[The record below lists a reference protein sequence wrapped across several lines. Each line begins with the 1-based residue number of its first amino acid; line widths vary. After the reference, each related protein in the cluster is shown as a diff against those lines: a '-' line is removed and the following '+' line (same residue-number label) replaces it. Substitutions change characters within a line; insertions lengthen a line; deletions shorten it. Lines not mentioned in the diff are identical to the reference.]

1 MLTFFKKRGMEM
13 GIKKSKE
20 KAFRQKVRKISIWW
34 KLLVPTNIVI
44 LLLCATLGVFSY
56 NTLEEEMIQMGQTQ
70 SMTVA
75 ALAEN
80 ELDPYAIAQIT
91 VPGME
96 DTELYKS
103 QQEHL
108 IGILEKGNVLYIY
121 TLYTDGTTVF
131 YGVDADTSESA
142 CSIGEEFE
150 VSLEELSGVF
160 NGETYVEPEIDIWDG
175 EAVLTTYVP
184 IMTDDGKVVGVLACD
199 YDASTIVYEL
209 NDSQMKTIML
219 TLEGVA
225 LSIVV
230 VFLII
235 RSIMKGLNGVN
246 AKLYDLVNNEGD
258 LTQKLE
264 IKSGDELELIA
275 NNVNAMLEYIRSIMI
290 HIADG
295 STQLNSSSKLVVSN
309 LAAAQDSITDV
320 SATMEEMSAGMEE
333 TSAALLEINN
343 AILDISDEIETI
355 NGRAE
360 EGKESSDDIMARAAS
375 VHQNA
380 IEEQEE
386 AKRMA
391 DEMSASV
398 NEKIEKSK
406 AVETISALTDNIIS
420 ITSQTN
426 LLSLNASIEAARAGE
441 AGRGFAVVADEI
453 GKLAANSAQAASE
466 IQVVSKQVI
475 DAVNEL
481 ATEAEKMIQFMDETA
496 MSGYEKLLVTSK
508 DYQNDVG
515 NMNQMMTEFASSS
528 ESLKNNV
535 DAIRESVNSV
545 NIAIEENTKGINNI
559 SEATVNIT
567 TSVDDIGTEANSNL
581 DIANGLDTEV
591 NRFKLN

>member
-1 MLTFFKKRGMEM
+1 M

-20 KAFRQKVRKISIWW
+20 KVFKQKVRKISIWW
-34 KLLVPTNIVI
+34 KLLVPVNLVI
-44 LLLCATLGVFSY
+44 LLLCGTLGVFSY
-56 NTLEEEMIQMGQTQ
+56 NTLEEEMIKMGQTQ
-70 SMTVA
+70 ALTVA
-75 ALAEN
+75 TLAED
-80 ELDPYAIAQIT
+80 ELDSYVVAQIT
-91 VPGME
+91 QPGME
-96 DTELYKS
+96 SSDEYKS
-103 QQEHL
+103 QQEIL
-108 IGILEKGNVLYIY
+108 IGIQEKGNVLYIY
-121 TLYTDGTTVF
+121 TLYTDGSKVY
-131 YGVDADTSESA
+131 YGVDADTTETA
-142 CSIGEEFE
+142 CAIGEEFE
-150 VSLEELSGVF
+150 IPLSELTSVF
-160 NGETYVEPEIDIWDG
+160 NGEPYVEAGIDESDG

-184 IMTDDGKVVGVLACD
+184 ITADDGSVVAVLACD
-199 YDASTIVYEL
+199 YDASTILYEL
-209 NDSQMKTIML
+209 NDSQTKTIML
-219 TLEGVA
+219 TLEGIA

-230 VFLII
+230 VFFII

-275 NNVNAMLEYIRSIMI
+275 NNVNAMLEYIRGIMVNI
-290 HIADG
+290 SSG
-295 STQLNSSSKLVVSN
+295 SNQLNISSQMVVSN

-333 TSAALLEINN
+333 TSAALTEINN
-343 AILDISDEIETI
+343 AILDISDEIDSI

-360 EGKESSDDIMARAAS
+360 DGRESSDDIMTKAAA
-375 VHQNA
+375 VYQNA
-380 IEEQEE
+380 IAEQEE

-391 DEMSASV
+391 DQMSASV

-406 AVETISALTDNIIS
+406 AVETISALTDNIIN

-453 GKLAANSAQAASE
+453 GKLAANSAQAAAE

-496 MSGYEKLLVTSK
+496 MSGYEKLLVTSQ
-508 DYQNDVG
+508 DYQSDVG
-515 NMNQMMTEFASSS
+515 NMNQMMTEFAASS

-535 DAIRESVNSV
+535 DAIRDSVNSV

-581 DIANGLDTEV
+581 DIATGLDTEV

>member
-1 MLTFFKKRGMEM
+1 M
-13 GIKKSKE
+13 GIKKSENTQK
-20 KAFRQKVRKISIWW
+20 KFKQKVRKISIWW
-34 KLLVPTNIVI
+34 KLLVPVNVVVLALC
-44 LLLCATLGVFSY
+44 LLLGLFSY
-56 NTLEEEMIQMGQTQ
+56 NTLEEEMMAMGQTQ
-70 SMTVA
+70 ALTVGR
-75 ALAEN
+75 LAETS
-80 ELDPYAIAQIT
+80 LDANVIAQIT
-91 VPGME
+91 QSGME
-96 DTELYKS
+96 DTDLYKS
-103 QQEHL
+103 QQEIL
-108 IGILEKGNVLYIY
+108 INIQEKGNVLYIY
-121 TLYTDGTTVF
+121 TLYTDGNKVY
-131 YGVDADTSESA
+131 YGIDADTSENA
-142 CSIGEEFE
+142 CAIGEEFE
-150 VSLEELSGVF
+150 VSLSELSSVF
-160 NGETYVEPEIDIWDG
+160 NGKEYVEDEIDHSDG
-175 EAVLTTYVP
+175 EALLTTYVP
-184 IMTDDGKVVGVLACD
+184 ITTDDGTVVAVLGCD

-209 NDSQMKTIML
+209 KDSQTKMITL
-219 TLEGVA
+219 ALEGLVVG
-225 LSIVV
+225 LVV
-230 VFLII
+230 VILTI

-246 AKLYDLVNNEGD
+246 VKLYDLVNNEGD

-275 NNVNAMLEYIRSIMI
+275 NNVNDMLEYIRGIMLN
-290 HIADG
+290 IAGG

-309 LAAAQDSITDV
+309 LTAAQESITDV

-333 TSAALLEINN
+333 TSAALAEINDS
-343 AILDISDEIETI
+343 IMDISDEIENI

-360 EGKESSDDIMARAAS
+360 DGKDSSDDIMTKAAA
-375 VHQNA
+375 VYQNA
-380 IEEQEE
+380 IAEQEE
-386 AKRMA
+386 AKRLA
-391 DEMSASV
+391 DEMSAAV

-453 GKLAANSAQAASE
+453 GKLATNSAEAAAE

-481 ATEAEKMIQFMDETA
+481 AAEAEKMIQFMDETA

-515 NMNQMMTEFASSS
+515 NMNQMMTEFAASS
-528 ESLKNNV
+528 ESLKVNV
-535 DAIRESVNSV
+535 DAIRDSVNAV
-545 NIAIEENTKGINNI
+545 NITIEESARGITSV

-581 DIANGLDTEV
+581 DIANGLDSEV

>member
-1 MLTFFKKRGMEM
+1 M
-13 GIKKSKE
+13 
-20 KAFRQKVRKISIWW
+20 Q
-34 KLLVPTNIVI
+34 
-44 LLLCATLGVFSY
+44 
-56 NTLEEEMIQMGQTQ
+56 
-70 SMTVA
+70 
-75 ALAEN
+75 
-80 ELDPYAIAQIT
+80 
-91 VPGME
+91 
-96 DTELYKS
+96 
-103 QQEHL
+103 
-108 IGILEKGNVLYIY
+108 
-121 TLYTDGTTVF
+121 
-131 YGVDADTSESA
+131 
-142 CSIGEEFE
+142 
-150 VSLEELSGVF
+150 GVF
-160 NGETYVEPEIDIWDG
+160 NGEPYVEPAIDESEG
-175 EAVLTTYVP
+175 EAVLTAYVP
-184 IMTDDGKVVGVLACD
+184 IQAADGSVVAVLACD
-199 YDASTIVYEL
+199 YDASNILYEL
-209 NDSQMKTIML
+209 KDSQTKTIML
-219 TLEGVA
+219 TLEGIA
-225 LSIVV
+225 LSIVII
-230 VFLII
+230 FFII

-246 AKLYDLVNNEGD
+246 EKLFDLVNNEGD

-275 NNVNAMLEYIRSIMI
+275 ENVNAMLEYIRGIMI
-290 HIADG
+290 NIASG
-295 STQLNSSSKLVVSN
+295 SFQLNSSSQLVVSN

-333 TSAALLEINN
+333 TSAALFEINN
-343 AILDISDEIETI
+343 AILDISDEITTI

-360 EGKESSDDIMARAAS
+360 DGRDSSDAIMVKAAG
-375 VHQNA
+375 VYQNA
-380 IEEQEE
+380 IMEQEA

-453 GKLAANSAQAASE
+453 GKLAANSAQAAAE

-475 DAVNEL
+475 EAVNAL
-481 ATEAEKMIQFMDETA
+481 ATESEKMIQFMDETA
-496 MSGYEKLLVTSK
+496 MTGYEKLLSTSK

-515 NMNQMMTEFASSS
+515 NMNQMMTEFAVSS
-528 ESLKNNV
+528 ESLRTNV
-535 DAIRESVNSV
+535 EAIRESVSSV

-567 TSVDDIGTEANSNL
+567 TSVDDIGTEANANL

>member
-1 MLTFFKKRGMEM
+1 MGM
-13 GIKKSKE
+13 KKSKE
-20 KAFRQKVRKISIWW
+20 KVFKQKVRKISIWW
-34 KLLVPTNIVI
+34 KLLIPVNIVI
-44 LLLCATLGVFSY
+44 LLLCGTLGIFSY
-56 NTLEEEMIQMGQTQ
+56 NTLEEEMIEMGQTQ

-80 ELDPYAIAQIT
+80 VLDPYVIAQIRE
-91 VPGME
+91 PGME
-96 DTELYKS
+96 STPEYKS
-103 QQEHL
+103 QQDIL
-108 IGILEKGNVLYIY
+108 IGIQEKGNVLYIY
-121 TLYTDGTTVF
+121 TLYTDGTTVY
-131 YGVDADTSESA
+131 YGVDADTTENA
-142 CSIGEEFE
+142 CAIGEEFE
-150 VSLEELSGVF
+150 LGLSELASVF
-160 NGETYVEPEIDIWDG
+160 NGEPYVEPEIDEADG
-175 EAVLTTYVP
+175 EALLTTYVP
-184 IMTDDGKVVGVLACD
+184 IQTEDGTVVAVLACD
-199 YDASTIVYEL
+199 YDASNILYEL
-209 NDSQMKTIML
+209 KDSQSKTIML
-219 TLEGVA
+219 TLEGIA
-225 LSIVV
+225 LSIVII
-230 VFLII
+230 FFII

-246 AKLYDLVNNEGD
+246 VKLYDLVNNEGD

-275 NNVNAMLEYIRSIMI
+275 NNVNAMLEYIRGIMI
-290 HIADG
+290 NIASG
-295 STQLNSSSKLVVSN
+295 SMHLNTSSQMVVTN

-333 TSAALLEINN
+333 TSAALTEINN
-343 AILDISDEIETI
+343 AILDISDEIDTI

-360 EGKESSDDIMARAAS
+360 EGRGSSDDIMIKAAA
-375 VHQNA
+375 VYQNA
-380 IEEQEE
+380 IAEQEE

-391 DEMSASV
+391 DEMSSSV

-453 GKLAANSAQAASE
+453 GKLATNSAQAAAE

-481 ATEAEKMIQFMDETA
+481 ASEAEKMIQFMDETA
-496 MSGYEKLLVTSK
+496 MTGYEKLLVTSK

-515 NMNQMMTEFASSS
+515 NMNQMMTEFAVSS
-528 ESLKNNV
+528 ESLKTNV
-535 DAIRESVNSV
+535 EAIRDSVNAV

-581 DIANGLDTEV
+581 DIATGLDTEV

>member
-1 MLTFFKKRGMEM
+1 M
-13 GIKKSKE
+13 GKKKSKE
-20 KAFRQKVRKISIWW
+20 KVFKQKVRKLSIMW
-34 KLLVPTNIVI
+34 KLLIPTNIVI
-44 LLLCATLGVFSY
+44 LLLCGILGLFSY
-56 NTLEEEMIQMGQTQ
+56 NTLEEEMVAMGQTQ

-75 ALAEN
+75 ALAEG
-80 ELDPYAIAQIT
+80 ELDPEVIAQIT

-96 DTELYKS
+96 ETDLYKS

-108 IGILEKGNVLYIY
+108 IRVQEKGNVLYIY
-121 TLYTDGTTVF
+121 TLYTDGTSVY
-131 YGVDADTSESA
+131 YGVDADTTESA
-142 CSIGEEFE
+142 CAIGEEFE
-150 VSLEELSGVF
+150 LGLDELGSVF

-184 IMTDDGKVVGVLACD
+184 ITADDGTVVGVLACD

-209 NDSQMKTIML
+209 NDSQNKTIML
-219 TLEGVA
+219 TLEGMA
-225 LSIVV
+225 LSILVIIFVV
-230 VFLII
+230 

-258 LTQKLE
+258 LTQKLD

-275 NNVNAMLEYIRSIMI
+275 NNVNALLEYIRSIMI
-290 HIADG
+290 NIAGG
-295 STQLNSSSKLVVSN
+295 STQLNTSSQLVVSN

-333 TSAALLEINN
+333 TSAALVEINN
-343 AILDISDEIETI
+343 SILDISDEIDTI

-360 EGKESSDDIMARAAS
+360 EGKDSSDDIMTKAAA
-375 VHQNA
+375 VYQNA
-380 IEEQEE
+380 IAEQEE

-391 DEMSASV
+391 DAMSASV

-453 GKLAANSAQAASE
+453 GKLATNSAQAAAE

-481 ATEAEKMIQFMDETA
+481 AAEAEKMIQFMDETA
-496 MSGYEKLLVTSK
+496 MTGYEKLLVTSK

-515 NMNQMMTEFASSS
+515 NMNEMMTEFAASS
-528 ESLKNNV
+528 EALKTNV
-535 DAIRESVNSV
+535 DAIRDSVNAV

-567 TSVDDIGTEANSNL
+567 TSVDDIGTEANANL